1 MAILNGLF
9 RIIKDSELRYSPEG
23 DAVANVLM
31 VYSYGT
37 KKNEDGYLPSQFVE
51 AAIFG
56 KRAEGVNPYLTKG
69 TKIFA
74 TIEDAHVRTFERKDG
89 TQGATIS
96 GRIGVLEF
104 AGSKSDSD
112 AQEPPQQPA
121 ARQKV
126 SAAPRQ
132 SAPRP
137 QQAARG
143 VASMDDSEIPF

>member
-112 AQEPPQQPA
+112 AQEAPQQPVV
-121 ARQKV
+121 RQQ
-126 SAAPRQ
+126 APAPRQ
-132 SAPRP
+132 AAARP
-137 QQAARG
+137 QQSTHSVAA
-143 VASMDDSEIPF
+143 MEDDSIPF